1 MRLMTGPIHP
11 PSSRGNS
18 DSYRVIY
25 DDMLGLIY
33 FIFNVIKKKGS
44 TGEVYLL
51 SPHYS
56 VTLRIGRFNCSLSIV
71 EM

>member
-1 MRLMTGPIHP
+1 MTGPIHP

-18 DSYRVIY
+18 DFYRVIY

-51 SPHYS
+51 TTQSPSELADSTVAYP
-56 VTLRIGRFNCSLSIV
+56 L
-71 EM
+71 